1 MKATE
6 LRGRSVEELNTEMLS
21 SLEEQFKLRMQAASG
36 QQVQTHLFKESRRN
50 VARIKTILNEKAG
63 N

>member
-1 MKATE
+1 MKASE
-6 LRGRSVEELNTEMLS
+6 LRDKSVEELSAELLS
-21 SLEEQFKLRMQAASG
+21 TLEEQFKLRMQATSG
-36 QQVQTHLFKESRRN
+36 QQVQTHLFKQNRRN

>member
-6 LRGRSVEELNTEMLS
+6 LREKTVEELNAELLAN
-21 SLEEQFKLRMQAASG
+21 LEEQFKLRIQASTG
-36 QQVQTHLFKESRRN
+36 QQVQTHLFKQTRRN
-50 VARIKTILNEKAG
+50 VARIKTILKEKAG